1 VTTFTVKDHERR
13 ETSKGKKYL
22 RVHADGIGWASV
34 WDTDDANLIL
44 TNEGATFRGEVKV
57 TDTEKG
63 WKELSDVS
71 LASPEEAAQDGS
83 GATESGEKMS
93 KQEWREKDE
102 KEAVRRLYI
111 SHLSNLTHLCEAG
124 VGTAIYEK
132 LQRDARRYA
141 NQDLLW
147 IREDATEYPEALR
160 G

>member
-1 VTTFTVKDHERR
+1 MATFTVKDHERR

-44 TNEGATFRGEVKV
+44 TNEGATFKGEVT
-57 TDTEKG
+57 TDGDFKNLKG
-63 WKELSDVS
+63 LS

-83 GATESGEKMS
+83 GDRMS
-93 KQEWREKDE
+93 KDEWREKDE

-132 LQRDARRYA
+132 LQRDARKYA